1 VTARHDSRSI
11 DLIGPV
17 VLIGAAFGLAA
28 ATVKGR
34 GRVVDDR
41 LFKWFNSSLRR
52 PGLDRFCKGI
62 TELGSLWASIGA
74 ATAMSLR
81 GRRKQ
86 SADALAAAATTWV
99 MGQVLKRVWRRVRPY
114 DAGGPYRLLILKPSG
129 ASWPS
134 SHPMVL
140 SAFLTVAG
148 RDLELGRAARL
159 GLGAVACLVA
169 CSRVYLGVHYPAD
182 VAGGLLL
189 GRAMGDGWSRT
200 ISPQL
205 VR

>member
-1 VTARHDSRSI
+1 MIAKRDSRSVDI
-11 DLIGPV
+11 LGPA

-34 GRVVDDR
+34 GRVLDDR

-52 PGLDRFCKGI
+52 PGLDRFFKGI

-74 ATAMSLR
+74 ASAMSLR
-81 GRRKQ
+81 GRRKE
-86 SADALAAAATTWV
+86 AEDALSAAATTWA

-114 DAGGPYRLLILKPSG
+114 DAGGTFRLLILRPTG

-140 SAFLTVAG
+140 FAFVTVAG
-148 RDLELGRAARL
+148 RDLELPTVARL
-159 GLGAVACLVA
+159 GLGAVAGLVA

-182 VAGGLLL
+182 VAGGVLL
-189 GRAMGDGWSRT
+189 GRALGDGWSRT
-200 ISPQL
+200 ISPRV

>member
-1 VTARHDSRSI
+1 MSTRAGPRSL
-11 DLIGPV
+11 DVAVPV
-17 VLIGAAFGLAA
+17 VLVGAAFGLAA

-34 GRVVDDR
+34 GRVLDDR
-41 LFKWFNSSLRR
+41 LFKWFNSSLQR
-52 PGLDRFCKGI
+52 PGLDRFFKGI

-74 ATAMSLR
+74 AGALAVR
-81 GRRKQ
+81 GRRRQ
-86 SADALAAAATTWV
+86 AADALAAAATTWV
-99 MGQVLKRVWRRVRPY
+99 MGQVLKKAWQRVRPF
-114 DAGGPYRLLILKPSG
+114 DAGGVYRLLILKPRG

-140 SAFLTVAG
+140 TAFLTVAS
-148 RDLELGRAARL
+148 RNL
-159 GLGAVACLVA
+159 GLGGAARVGVGTMAGLVA

-189 GRAMGDGWSRT
+189 GRALGDAWSRAV
-200 ISPQL
+200 SPRL

>member
-1 VTARHDSRSI
+1 MTAKRDSRSI
-11 DLIGPV
+11 HVLGPV

-41 LFKWFNSSLRR
+41 LFKWFNASLRR
-52 PGLDRFCKGI
+52 PGLDRFFKGI

-86 SADALAAAATTWV
+86 SAEALAAAATTWV
-99 MGQVLKRVWRRVRPY
+99 TGQVLKRMWRRVRPY
-114 DAGGPYRLLILKPSG
+114 DAGGPFRLLILKPSG

-148 RDLELGRAARL
+148 RDLELGSAARL
-159 GLGAVACLVA
+159 GLGAVAGLVA

-189 GRAMGDGWSRT
+189 GRALGDGWSRT
-200 ISPQL
+200 ISPRL

>member
-1 VTARHDSRSI
+1 VTATHDSRS
-11 DLIGPV
+11 DDVIGPV

-34 GRVVDDR
+34 GRAVDDR

-52 PGLDRFCKGI
+52 PGLDRFFKGI

-74 ATAMSLR
+74 ASAMSLR

-140 SAFLTVAG
+140 SAFLTVAA

-159 GLGAVACLVA
+159 GLGAVAGLVA

-189 GRAMGDGWSRT
+189 GRAFGDGWSRT
-200 ISPQL
+200 MSPRL